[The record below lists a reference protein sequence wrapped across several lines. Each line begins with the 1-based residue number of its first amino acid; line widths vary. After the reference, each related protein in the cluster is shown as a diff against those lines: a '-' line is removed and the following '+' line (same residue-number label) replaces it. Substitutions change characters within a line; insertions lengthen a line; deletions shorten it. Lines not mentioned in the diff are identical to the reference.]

1 MIAPRYK
8 RAQHR
13 LKPGELA
20 RLVAMRDAGTTW
32 KEIGLVFNKQD
43 CACKALYDKAKRLGE
58 NDVRPVDK
66 AA

>member
-8 RAQHR
+8 RAPQR
-13 LKPGELA
+13 LGPGELA

-32 KEIGLVFNKQD
+32 KEIGLVFKKQD
-43 CACKALYDKAKRLGE
+43 CACKHLYDKAKQANEDDARLA
-58 NDVRPVDK
+58 DK